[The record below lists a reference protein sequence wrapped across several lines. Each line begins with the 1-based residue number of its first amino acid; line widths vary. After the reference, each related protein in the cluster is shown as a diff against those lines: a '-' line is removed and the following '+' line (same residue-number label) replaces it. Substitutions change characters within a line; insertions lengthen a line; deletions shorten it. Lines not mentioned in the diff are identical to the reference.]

1 MHLECASTQS
11 TPSTLSAT
19 INEALGAVVLIRA
32 CNSLYKWRPETFVPN
47 CHHHLL
53 SLSPL
58 PSLLSLFLFC
68 LLSLS
73 FSLSSVPSSSSP
85 PFFSSPLFFSFC
97 LWRGSTNQV
106 GIVRLE
112 CVFFAVFSHCVVYL
126 YCVFLCIRGR
136 CFQYCACDVSTV
148 VLLFWTIVFAC
159 CALVRRYGAFCVLC
173 FSQSFV
179 LDSAFVSDSAFVC
192 VSVIRSQ
199 QWLVVHFKNLTHRL
213 TMNGSSGLTRV
224 VSRSSEHGKNDM
236 SECFY
241 RGRSCNVLS

>member
-1 MHLECASTQS
+1 METGNICFK
-11 TPSTLSAT
+11 LSSSSP
-19 INEALGAVVLIRA
+19 L
-32 CNSLYKWRPETFVPN
+32 P
-47 CHHHLL
+47 L
-53 SLSPL
+53 SSPFSPLPLSVLSPL
-58 PSLLSLFLFC
+58 PLFLSFFC
-68 LLSLS
+68 PFLLFAAL
-73 FSLSSVPSSSSP
+73 
-85 PFFSSPLFFSFC
+85 LFFSLVLLF
-97 LWRGSTNQV
+97 LSLERQHKSSWDRAV
-106 GIVRLE
+106 GVRVFRSVFPLR
-112 CVFFAVFSHCVVYL
+112 CVLVLC
-126 YCVFLCIRGR
+126 FLCIRGR
-136 CFQYCACDVSTV
+136 CFQYCACDVSTA

-236 SECFY
+236 SECFF